1 MPRMTGRI
9 GKKISVNSNQK
20 QYHTRLGRQGENAC
34 LVGVMQI
41 LRMRNPIWGVV
52 LPGVRRRS
60 TDCAGL

>member
-34 LVGVMQI
+34 LVGV
-41 LRMRNPIWGVV
+41 
-52 LPGVRRRS
+52 LPNKLTGGIGR
-60 TDCAGL
+60 

>member
-34 LVGVMQI
+34 LVGV
-41 LRMRNPIWGVV
+41 LRNKLTGGIGQ
-52 LPGVRRRS
+52 
-60 TDCAGL
+60 